1 MVCQRATGLVFVVLA
16 VLIASGSPTAAAQG
30 TPSGGYVEYSP
41 PERLTGGWYPWDPYQ
56 YRDMRHGI
64 PVLTGF
70 DVEIER
76 AVVRTMGT
84 ELVLQETPW
93 PEHLKALAEGKM
105 DIAAGAT
112 FSPDRAAFAY
122 FSQPYRTETDVLVL
136 PKGASSR
143 YRFDSV
149 PEMLALFASH
159 HFRVGIV
166 AGFVYADERV
176 NRFIADPA
184 NRQWVVPAADDA
196 RNLQNLLD
204 GYIDGFLADRI
215 AAATTAWRMQRGDL
229 IEEYP
234 FRFSTAIHFM
244 LSRKSQ
250 SPETLARLN
259 AAINEIRND
268 GEFDRIARS
277 YALPVLIHQTLD
289 SNWFR
294 VLAFLGTV
302 SFALSGVLLAYAGQ
316 YTLFGALVLASL
328 PAVGGGV
335 VRDLLLQREPLG
347 VVRDPVAL
355 LTVLGTVVSGMV
367 VIRAIQYFE
376 GSPRPS
382 RVQFLRAHGQLGKRC
397 IQLLD
402 AVGLSAFLVV
412 GVVVALDAAAQP
424 LWLWGPISAAIT
436 SSFGGMMRDVL
447 RDDRVVVNLRG
458 QFYPEV
464 AVIWG
469 LVLSLFLQWE
479 GGRLEPQE
487 IKLGV
492 IAIIAGAFLTRLI
505 AIIRGTEGLA
515 YA

>member
-1 MVCQRATGLVFVVLA
+1 VARA
-16 VLIASGSPTAAAQG
+16 IGS
-30 TPSGGYVEYSP
+30 
-41 PERLTGGWYPWDPYQ
+41 
-56 YRDMRHGI
+56 
-64 PVLTGF
+64 
-70 DVEIER
+70 
-76 AVVRTMGT
+76 
-84 ELVLQETPW
+84 ELVLQEIAW
-93 PEHLKALAEGKM
+93 AEHLKKLADGQM

-112 FSPDRAAFAY
+112 FSPERAAYAY
-122 FSQPYRTETDVLVL
+122 FSQPYRTETDVLVV
-136 PKGASSR
+136 PKGMAAR

-149 PEMLALFASH
+149 PGMLALFAGH
-159 HFRVGIV
+159 HFRVGVV

-184 NRQWVVPAADDA
+184 NRQWVVPAPDDA

-215 AAATTAWRMQRGDL
+215 AAATTAWRMHRGDL
-229 IEEYP
+229 IEEHP

-250 SPETLARLN
+250 SAETLAHLN
-259 AAINEIRND
+259 AAIDELRRN
-268 GEFDRIARS
+268 GEFQRIARS

-289 SNWFR
+289 SGWFG
-294 VLAFLGTV
+294 VLSFLGTIA
-302 SFALSGVLLAYAGQ
+302 FALSGVLLAYAGQ

-347 VVRDPVAL
+347 VVRDPFAL
-355 LTVLGTVVSGMV
+355 LTVLGTVVGGMI
-367 VIRAIQYFE
+367 VIRTVQHFE
-376 GSPRPS
+376 RGRMPS
-382 RVQFLRAHGQLGKRC
+382 RVQFLRAHGHLGKRC
-397 IQLLD
+397 IQLFD
-402 AVGLSAFLVV
+402 AVGLAAFLVV

-469 LVLSLFLQWE
+469 LILSLFLQWE
-479 GGRLEPQE
+479 GGRLEPEE
-487 IKLGV
+487 IRLGV
-492 IAIIAGAFLTRLI
+492 IAIIAGAFLTRLV
-505 AIIRGTEGLA
+505 AIIRGTEGFA